1 MGIIK
6 NIKDG
11 WGNYLRFFYDSK
23 TLDPKI
29 LEEGKRRAEICK
41 DCPSLEES
49 KVYSIIETV
58 LPGGDKKEHITNLL
72 PNSDSEKIRG
82 YKCKECG
89 CGFPAM
95 VFSPGKK
102 CKINKW

>member
-1 MGIIK
+1 MGMIK
-6 NIKDG
+6 NIKEG

-41 DCPSLEES
+41 DCPSLKES

-58 LPGGDKKEHITNLL
+58 LPDGDKKEHISDLL
-72 PNSDSEKIRG
+72 PNSNGEKIRG
-82 YKCKECG
+82 YKCNECG